1 MIFANRRQAGLS
13 LSWRLQQYADR
24 DDVIVLGVPRGG
36 VPVAFEV
43 AQALDAPLDIF
54 LIRKL
59 GVPGYEEFAFGAIA
73 SGGVRVLD
81 MEILRALGISK
92 QGFEAITAKEQKELR
107 RREYLYRGDRKPL
120 CVSGLTVILVDDGVA
135 TGASLLAGIRALR
148 QLRPAKIV
156 VAVPVAAPSARERLA
171 PEVDDFVCVA
181 EPDEF
186 RAVGQFYDD
195 FSQVEDG
202 EVMSLLSRSRAADSR
217 KVA

>member
-1 MIFANRRQAGLS
+1 
-13 LSWRLQQYADR
+13 
-24 DDVIVLGVPRGG
+24 
-36 VPVAFEV
+36 
-43 AQALDAPLDIF
+43 
-54 LIRKL
+54 
-59 GVPGYEEFAFGAIA
+59 
-73 SGGVRVLD
+73 
-81 MEILRALGISK
+81 MEILRALGISN
-92 QGFEAITAKEQKELR
+92 QDFDAITAKEQKELR